1 MTVGE
6 VVQMLGGDRSACRR
20 PVAGSL
26 ALVWRLML
34 ALSSDSE
41 SLLLAALS
49 LELVVDGSVQMT
61 PPHSPRFLYAGRAS
75 PRTAQLTVELR

>member
-1 MTVGE
+1 
-6 VVQMLGGDRSACRR
+6 
-20 PVAGSL
+20 
-26 ALVWRLML
+26 ML
-34 ALSSDSE
+34 ALYSDSE